1 MTIDPVTLVAC
12 MGGFITACYVS
23 ANGKEIVKK
32 GRMLFK
38 KLSTKWTQ
46 KKWLQKI
53 LALKALKNSRDSK
66 QTSQPERGVLSSTS
80 TMAETLGE
88 RKGSSVV
95 IM

>member
-23 ANGKEIVKK
+23 ANGKAIVKK

-53 LALKALKNSRDSK
+53 LAFKALKNSRDSK
-66 QTSQPERGVLSSTS
+66 QISRPDEHEVLKRISTPS
-80 TMAETLGE
+80 
-88 RKGSSVV
+88 KVV
-95 IM
+95 EKTTPPVFV